1 MTTAIRYRTI
11 VSGISFWLALTA
23 ADMTLRVSVPWM
35 FDGARS
41 ADFTRFGKL
50 LSLPA

>member
-1 MTTAIRYRTI
+1 MTTATRYQII
-11 VSGISFWLALTA
+11 VSAISFWLALTS

-35 FDGARS
+35 IDGARS
-41 ADFTRFGKL
+41 PDFTRFGKP